1 MVASRVK
8 GGTAAGGAALVGWLL
23 QEQRKGAAR
32 LAQMDSTAAAIV
44 RNAPAEAEA
53 LIGKLYEAGMIRR
66 TPEGYEVPGLPLVAE
81 ELTRYITKQ
90 ERERKEHGGR
100 DA

>member
-53 LIGKLYEAGMIRR
+53 LIDKLYAAGMIRR
-66 TPEGYEVPGLPLVAE
+66 TPEGYEVNGLPLVAQ
-81 ELTRYITKQ
+81 ELTRYLQ
-90 ERERKEHGGR
+90 EKRRKERGGHG
-100 DA
+100 A